1 MSQQYRNNKGYP
13 VQTIKSSSIRP
24 RTSLSLLSQQEV
36 QSLMQSSESVY
47 RLFRDCAL
55 AVLNTGECND
65 GIDLLDTYVD
75 FDIQLIPQS
84 RGFKLQLS
92 NAPAAAFVDGR
103 MIQGIQEHLF
113 STLRDV
119 VYCHRHIMTDDSATP
134 LTGPVY
140 TDIVF
145 RILRNAN
152 IVNANS
158 SPNLVVCWGGHSIS
172 REEYDFSK
180 EVGYQLGLR
189 NLDVATGCGI
199 GAMKGPMK
207 GAALGHAKQQRK
219 NGRYIGISEPGII
232 AAESPNALV
241 NELVILPDIEKRLEA
256 FVRLSHCIIVFPG
269 GAGTAEEVL
278 YILSILMQAENQD
291 AHFSLIFAS
300 SEADKSY
307 FESLDSFLRDCL
319 GEQVSQYYQIV
330 SSGPEDVA
338 RLAKAG
344 VMAVHRQRRLMQQS
358 YDFNWGLHIPL
369 ALQKPFK
376 PNHKNM
382 AALSL
387 TSDTQLD
394 QLSVDL
400 RAAFSGIVAGN
411 VKPASVAQ
419 IKEKGPYLLN
429 ADNKLATVL
438 DKLLLSFVEQGRMSL
453 GGDKYQPCYRLKSSK
468 L

>member
-1 MSQQYRNNKGYP
+1 MSQHHNVSLGR
-13 VQTIKSSSIRP
+13 VIETIQSSSIRP
-24 RTSLSLLSQQEV
+24 RASLNLLSQQEV

-47 RLFRDCAL
+47 RLFRNCAL
-55 AVLNTGECND
+55 AVLNTGECHD
-65 GIDLLDTYVD
+65 GVDLLATYAN

-84 RGFKLQLS
+84 RGFKLQLA
-92 NAPAAAFVDGR
+92 NAPAAAFVDGK

-113 STLRDV
+113 STLRDI
-119 VYCHRHIMTDDSATP
+119 VYCHRHIIADDSSSP

-145 RILRNAN
+145 RILRNAK
-152 IVNANS
+152 IVKANS

-172 REEYDFSK
+172 RKEYDFSK

-256 FVRLSHCIIVFPG
+256 FVRLSHAIIVFPG
-269 GAGTAEEVL
+269 GVGTAEEIL
-278 YILSILMQAENQD
+278 YILSILMQAENEN
-291 AHFSLIFAS
+291 APFSLIFAC

-307 FESLDSFLRDCL
+307 FESLDSFLRQCF
-319 GEQVSQYYQIV
+319 GEQVSRYYQIV
-330 SSGPEDVA
+330 HSGPEDVA
-338 RLAKAG
+338 RLAKKG
-344 VMAVHRQRRLMQQS
+344 VSAVHRQRRLMQES
-358 YDFNWGLHIPL
+358 YDFNWRLHIPL
-369 ALQKPFK
+369 ELQRPFK
-376 PNHKNM
+376 PNHENM

-387 TSDTQLD
+387 TSETPLNR
-394 QLSVDL
+394 LCVDL
-400 RAAFSGIVAGN
+400 RSAFSGIVAGN
-411 VKPASVAQ
+411 VKPESIAQ
-419 IKEKGPYLLN
+419 IQAKGPYLLN
-429 ADNKLATVL
+429 ADATFAALL
-438 DKLLLSFVEQGRMSL
+438 DELLLSFVAQGRMSL
-453 GGDKYQPCYRLKSSK
+453 KRDNYQPCYRLKSVK
-468 L
+468 